1 MEGWIQRFWMMVR
14 RLRRKELFHKTL
26 YLDDLFL
33 EMIFMPKKLRDE
45 PIYLAPDILAWRD
58 AQWNPII
65 SDERENRELNP
76 NSISDKVYIYERQV
90 NEWFISRANSLI
102 QRKRND
108 FVVLMI
114 AVAYIEGSEQYRR
127 GQSSQGQSKK
137 FFRYGVQRIF
147 GFQEDMSYNID
158 TLYTHLRC
166 GLFHNGMSGDA
177 VVLSRK
183 FKTAVSFPN
192 RGTVDINPR
201 LFLKAVV
208 EDFRSYIVQLQ
219 DETCTELRAKFDR
232 MFFVI

>member
-1 MEGWIQRFWMMVR
+1 
-14 RLRRKELFHKTL
+14 
-26 YLDDLFL
+26 
-33 EMIFMPKKLRDE
+33 MPKKLRDE

-58 AQWNPII
+58 AQWNPVIR
-65 SDERENRELNP
+65 DNRTNRELNP
-76 NSISDKVYIYERQV
+76 NDINDKVYIYERQV

-137 FFRYGVQRIF
+137 YFRYGVQRIF
-147 GFQEDMSYNID
+147 GFQEDMNHNID
-158 TLYTHLRC
+158 ALYTHLRC

-177 VVLSRK
+177 VVLSRR
-183 FKTAVSFPN
+183 FREAVSFSN

-208 EDFRSYIVQLQ
+208 EDFHSYINQLQ
-219 DETCTELRAKFDR
+219 DENSMELRTKFDR
-232 MFFVI
+232 MFFVV